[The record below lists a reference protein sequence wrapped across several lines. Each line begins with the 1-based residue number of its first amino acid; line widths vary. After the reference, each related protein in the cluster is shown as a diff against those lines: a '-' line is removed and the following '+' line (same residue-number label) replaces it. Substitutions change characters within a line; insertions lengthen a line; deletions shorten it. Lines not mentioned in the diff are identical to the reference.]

1 MGTEQRWYS
10 TLRYNAESNHTRT
23 FAAAY
28 READEAAKDSETH
41 AAKCQIIRDL
51 SQRFSRPID
60 VLDLG
65 CGTGRYFHCVRNVR
79 SLVGVDLSEH
89 MLQQAQRPVMGGN
102 GRVRL
107 VRSSL
112 HEVAFKPWSFDLVIC
127 VGVLTLWCPLDRYV
141 LERIAEMLRP
151 DGVFFLTVIEHE
163 PVKQTVK
170 RRMATAVRPLLF
182 GSPRRYVDLRLRD
195 FTVTEPRVRELGAP
209 YFEEATIT
217 RWQSPTKRLDLHCVM
232 SRPKDLTGSGSRRA

>member
-1 MGTEQRWYS
+1 MTGERRWHS
-10 TLRYNAESNHTRT
+10 TLRHNAESNHTST

-51 SQRFSRPID
+51 SQRFAKPID

-89 MLQQAQRPVMGGN
+89 MLQQARRPVMGGN

-112 HEVAFKPWSFDLVIC
+112 HEVAFKPRSFDLVLC
-127 VGVLTLWCPLDRYV
+127 VGVLTLWCPLDEYV
-141 LERIAEMLRP
+141 LRRIAEMLRP
-151 DGVFFLTVIEHE
+151 NGVFFLTVIEYE
-163 PVKQTVK
+163 PVKQTLK
-170 RRMATAVRPLLF
+170 RRVATAVRPLLF
-182 GSPRRYVDLRLRD
+182 GPPRQYVDLRLRD
-195 FTVTEPRVRELGAP
+195 FSVSEPRVRELGAH
-209 YFEEATIT
+209 YFDEAAIT
-217 RWQSPTKRLDLHCVM
+217 RWQSPTTRVDLHCVL
-232 SRPKDLTGSGSRRA
+232 SRPKRW